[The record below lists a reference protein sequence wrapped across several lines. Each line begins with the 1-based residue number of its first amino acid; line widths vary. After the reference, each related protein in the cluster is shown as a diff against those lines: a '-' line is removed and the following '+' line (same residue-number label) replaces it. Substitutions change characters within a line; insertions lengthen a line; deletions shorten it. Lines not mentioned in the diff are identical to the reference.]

1 MVNKNHTLEKLPDIL
16 TAQHIS
22 DYLSIS
28 RRRVYEL
35 FQLKPE
41 AGGIPNFDI
50 GLSKR
55 VEKQDFIGWIKAQ
68 KEAKVRRQSKGQL
81 KNS

>member
-1 MVNKNHTLEKLPDIL
+1 MKNTTTAESSLPDIL

-22 DYLSIS
+22 DYLGIS

-35 FQLKPE
+35 FQLKPQ
-41 AGGIPNFDI
+41 AGGIPNFEI

-55 VEKQDFIGWIKAQ
+55 ADKADFLNWIKARKQ
-68 KEAKVRRQSKGQL
+68 EKAERQVS
-81 KNS
+81 

>member
-1 MVNKNHTLEKLPDIL
+1 MENLKLSDLPDIL
-16 TAQHIS
+16 TAQLIA

-41 AGGIPNFDI
+41 CGGIPNFEV
-50 GLSKR
+50 GNSKR
-55 VEKQDFIGWIKAQ
+55 VYKYDLTQWIENKIKEKYAQ
-68 KEAKVRRQSKGQL
+68 IV
-81 KNS
+81 N

>member
-1 MVNKNHTLEKLPDIL
+1 MNKEQLPDIL

-22 DYLSIS
+22 DYLKIS

-35 FQLKPE
+35 MQLKEE
-41 AGGIPNFDI
+41 AGGIRCFEI

-55 VEKQDFIGWIKAQ
+55 VDKEDFLNWIDCQKMKKAQ
-68 KEAKVRRQSKGQL
+68 
-81 KNS
+81 

>member
-1 MVNKNHTLEKLPDIL
+1 LPPKAYTKETLPDIL

-41 AGGIPNFDI
+41 AGGIPNLDI
-50 GLSKR
+50 GASKR
-55 VEKQDFIGWIKAQ
+55 VDKQDFLNWIDARKQAKA
-68 KEAKVRRQSKGQL
+68 KKSAS
-81 KNS
+81 